1 MVKHLGILALLCTLP
16 LSLFAKILDVDYE
29 ESVGISCLG
38 KSYFAERD
46 LARVELYKRVWEKN
60 RPTVRCKKASSN
72 SGKEKIPKVLHFL
85 WLSDKPPTKKY
96 RANLDSWTEHHPKW
110 RYKVWTLKEVESL
123 DESFKEVLE
132 KESSQQQKEDLLR
145 CYLLEKEGGVVVDLE
160 FQNLYPIDE
169 LVENYHFF
177 SFLEPP
183 LTKKQFSRT
192 LHVSTAFIGASP
204 DHPVIKAW
212 SEAILV
218 EDDSSLLFGKS
229 VDSLLDSDLYI
240 NIIFPPTYA
249 FPLNSRWAKVAS
261 HKQKSTLYSSITKA
275 CRVFTR
281 WFEEEPLFSE
291 VRPESV
297 AVHIRGGR
305 WEANKNSK
313 LSKKDRDREN

>member
-1 MVKHLGILALLCTLP
+1 MVTYQAIAALLCILP
-16 LSLFAKILDVDYE
+16 MSLFAKILDVDYE
-29 ESVGISCLG
+29 ESVGISSLG

-46 LARVELYKRVWEKN
+46 LQRLELYKGVWEKN
-60 RPTVRCKKASSN
+60 RPAIAARKAHVATEQ
-72 SGKEKIPKVLHFL
+72 EKIPKVLHFL
-85 WLSDKPPTKKY
+85 WLSEKPPTKKC

-123 DESFKEVLE
+123 DDSFKELFE
-132 KESSQQQKEDLLR
+132 KASSQQQKEDFLR
-145 CYLLEKEGGVVVDLE
+145 AYLLEKEGGVVVDLE

-169 LVENYHFF
+169 LVERYHFF

-183 LTKKQFSRT
+183 LTKKQFSRK
-192 LHVSTAFIGASP
+192 LHVSTAFIGATP
-204 DHPVIKAW
+204 LHPVIKAW
-212 SEAILV
+212 SEAMRT
-218 EDDSSLLFGKS
+218 EDPSSPLFGKS
-229 VDSLLDSDLYI
+229 IDSLLDSDLYI

-275 CRVFTR
+275 FRAFVS
-281 WFEEEPLFSE
+281 WFEEMPLFSE
-291 VRPESV
+291 VRPESI